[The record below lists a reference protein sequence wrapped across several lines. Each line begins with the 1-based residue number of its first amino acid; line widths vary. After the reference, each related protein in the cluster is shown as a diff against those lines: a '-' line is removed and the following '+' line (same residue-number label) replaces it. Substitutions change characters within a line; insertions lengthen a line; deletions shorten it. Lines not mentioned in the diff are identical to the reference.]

1 MKKFSLLEAIV
12 LPTVSALTTL
22 IVGSAP
28 LFMGGYNSRELV
40 FGVTALT
47 PLIIAMGN
55 TAIQKSHYKRNI
67 FSIDNLEALGSS
79 YLGGLAGGG
88 VAKYAWHEYEMFLNH
103 LHFDFGI

>member
-28 LFMGGYNSRELV
+28 LLMGGYNSRELV

-47 PLIIAMGN
+47 PLIIAIGN
-55 TAIQKSHYKRNI
+55 AAIQKTHHNRNI
-67 FSIDNLEALGSS
+67 FSVDNLKALGVS

-88 VAKYAWHEYEMFLNH
+88 AAKYAWHEYEMFLNN
-103 LHFDFGI
+103 LNFNFGI